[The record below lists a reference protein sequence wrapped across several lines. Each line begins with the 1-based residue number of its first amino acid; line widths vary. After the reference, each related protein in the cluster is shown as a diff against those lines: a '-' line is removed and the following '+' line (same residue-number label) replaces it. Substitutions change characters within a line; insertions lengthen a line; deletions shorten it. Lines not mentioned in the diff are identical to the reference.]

1 MPLRTAIACFSG
13 AMIIIIGAALPS
25 CSGEAESDSHAPF
38 IFVSGGDGFV
48 DPRPVT
54 VTGYADHA
62 MEPFITRD
70 GTALFFNSLNDG
82 VDTSL
87 HWASRVSDDEFTYQG
102 EIGGV
107 NGTPDHLDAVASMD
121 LTGNFYFTS
130 TRSYL
135 ADGKTI
141 YTGAYAAGAVT
152 DLAVQEGDIYLGI
165 PWLVMDAEV
174 SPDGE
179 YLYYSQAYF
188 SVGPVPD
195 ASDILVARKDG
206 ALFNMVPGAASIM
219 EKVNLPGDCLEYAPS
234 TSADGLELFFT
245 RFDPA
250 VGYPRIYR
258 TTRKSTADPFGTP
271 GRIGAI
277 TGFAE
282 APSLSSDGKILY
294 YHAKPGALHVIMMVT
309 RP

>member
-1 MPLRTAIACFSG
+1 MRTTIASLSC
-13 AMIIIIGAALPS
+13 AIIILIGAALSS
-25 CSGEAESDSHAPF
+25 CSGEAESDSLAPL
-38 IFVSGGDGFV
+38 IFVSGGDGFG
-48 DPRPVT
+48 DPRPVAI
-54 VTGYADHA
+54 TGYADHA
-62 MEPFITRD
+62 MEPFISRD
-70 GTALFFNSLNDG
+70 GTALFFNSLNEG
-82 VDTSL
+82 GDTNL
-87 HWASRVSDDEFTYQG
+87 HWASRVSDDEFAYQG

-107 NGTPDHLDAVASMD
+107 NDEPPPDHLDAVASMD
-121 LTGNFYFTS
+121 LTGRFYYTS
-130 TRSYL
+130 LRSYF

-152 DLAVQEGDIYLGI
+152 GLAVQEGDIYLG
-165 PWLVMDAEV
+165 PGWLVMDAEV

-188 SVGPVPD
+188 SGGPVPD

-219 EKVNLPGDCLEYAPS
+219 EKVNRPGDCLEYAPS

-245 RFDPA
+245 RYDP
-250 VGYPRIYR
+250 GSGDPLIYR
-258 TTRKSTADPFGTP
+258 ATRKSTADPFGTP

-282 APSLSSDGKILY
+282 APSLSGDGKILY